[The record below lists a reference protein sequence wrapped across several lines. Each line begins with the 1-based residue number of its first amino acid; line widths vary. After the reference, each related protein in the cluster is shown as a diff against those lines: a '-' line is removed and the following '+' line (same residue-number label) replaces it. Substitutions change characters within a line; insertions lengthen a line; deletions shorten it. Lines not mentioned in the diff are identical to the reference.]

1 MFSRNLKFASLLI
14 VAVVAVNVVGI
25 ELKGHHGATHIP
37 TSTLMPPTYRP
48 VLKEEVVLAFRNLVR
63 VLKEVLPEPIVVAI
77 KHIWQDLRTIKEALP
92 LPVCTCLKLID
103 ENLKL
108 LLPKLLSFVEVST
121 KREQPIQ
128 EFMQTLLE
136 QLVLLLR
143 QMIPFVEEINT
154 RILSTN

>member
-1 MFSRNLKFASLLI
+1 
-14 VAVVAVNVVGI
+14 
-25 ELKGHHGATHIP
+25 
-37 TSTLMPPTYRP
+37 MPPTYRP